1 MSIELKSSRCYVC
14 HYQCPL
20 GLIRLVSDG
29 ERLTGLYLP
38 AQVDIAGVASERQSE
53 SCSFDAARK
62 FLDRYFS
69 SECEASSRP
78 LLSLWGTP
86 FQVDVWNQLLRIPFG
101 KTRTYG
107 EIANAIGRPTAS
119 RAVGKAIGDNP
130 ISIIVP
136 CHRVIGR
143 SGALTGYAGGL
154 DAKRW
159 LLDHEGVF
167 TAKDRQRT

>member
-1 MSIELKSSRCYVC
+1 MSIELKNSSRCVC
-14 HYQCPL
+14 DYQCPL
-20 GLIRLVSDG
+20 GLVRLVSDG

-38 AQVDIAGVASERQSE
+38 AQVDIDAAASESQPE
-53 SCSFDAARK
+53 SSSFDGAKK

-69 SECEASSRP
+69 SACEASKLPP
-78 LLSLWGTP
+78 LTLRGTP
-86 FQVDVWNQLLRIPFG
+86 FQVSVWNQLLLIPLG
-101 KTRTYG
+101 VTATYG
-107 EIANAIGRPTAS
+107 EIAKAISRPTAS

-130 ISIIVP
+130 VSIIVP

-159 LLDHEGVF
+159 LLAHEGVLM
-167 TAKDRQRT
+167 ANDRRQI